1 MIQTTHIQ
9 EDQSHRNLTKEEQ
22 TPTEPSE
29 NDFNLPPSKSSS
41 NINTESEVYSSN
53 VIEEDTSNIQEQQTQ
68 QTSFIKR
75 LFNYSKFNS
84 KTDIILLIMYM
95 LSMILYLIALIPC
108 VDLKQCNWGLGL
120 RTFLVEGIIVIIS
133 CLIVTLLLF
142 YSFFTKKHFIHFI
155 YVLPMYIFFFICF
168 TGIDNIH
175 HGGYNALVYKIF
187 FIYFFLMFSLIS
199 FIYFTMS
206 KRYFKL
212 LIGFIIIILIL
223 FYLFQ
228 SNLIF
233 NYSCTEWDKGLNNT
247 YTDNTSRNYPC
258 TMKHPKKNKC
268 ILNAFDNVFDF
279 SVWMGVANCESHKLR
294 HNEYDMFVEYLP
306 EHMKNKTRFGLPITT
321 REDTFSYTIA
331 ENPMGFQKIVY
342 SHILDMNEYEQ
353 GKIQNEP
360 KPEIELVFDSQSKRG
375 SLNINVNRN
384 ETLSNERKQIHTN
397 TPYKNVLLIYIDG
410 ISRPNFFRKLKKT
423 SSYLEQFTHYDTN
436 PNTKNFTLFQF
447 MKYNTLRSHTFPNLK
462 PMFYGI
468 PVYETNGTN
477 IVKYFKQNGFV
488 TGHTGTTCGRE
499 IFGIKLDK
507 DGDQVKWLDFDS
519 YDHEGI
525 TPFCDLNFFNPKFP
539 LERGYNSVFRRCLY
553 GKPVFEY
560 AIEYAKSF
568 WLTYPDNKKFF
579 RIHFNEGH
587 DPSNA
592 LLSYFDEPLAEFIQW
607 FHNGGYLK
615 DTFIMIMSDHG
626 LHLPGPWNLINS
638 EDFRIEKTLGTCMIV
653 VPNESKLYESGMYNT
668 LWDNQQIFITPYDIH
683 DTLVHLAF
691 GEDDINTIAYSKH
704 GQSLIRK
711 MNYSERYCES
721 DVLNLT
727 ELANNDCKCKRIN

>member
-29 NDFNLPPSKSSS
+29 NDFNSPPSKSSS
-41 NINTESEVYSSN
+41 NIYTESEVYSSN
-53 VIEEDTSNIQEQQTQ
+53 VIEEDTSNIQEQQTL

-84 KTDIILLIMYM
+84 KTDIILLIMYI

-321 REDTFSYTIA
+321 REDTF
-331 ENPMGFQKIVY
+331 
-342 SHILDMNEYEQ
+342 
-353 GKIQNEP
+353 
-360 KPEIELVFDSQSKRG
+360 
-375 SLNINVNRN
+375 
-384 ETLSNERKQIHTN
+384 
-397 TPYKNVLLIYIDG
+397 
-410 ISRPNFFRKLKKT
+410 
-423 SSYLEQFTHYDTN
+423 
-436 PNTKNFTLFQF
+436 
-447 MKYNTLRSHTFPNLK
+447 
-462 PMFYGI
+462 
-468 PVYETNGTN
+468 
-477 IVKYFKQNGFV
+477 
-488 TGHTGTTCGRE
+488 
-499 IFGIKLDK
+499 
-507 DGDQVKWLDFDS
+507 
-519 YDHEGI
+519 
-525 TPFCDLNFFNPKFP
+525 
-539 LERGYNSVFRRCLY
+539 
-553 GKPVFEY
+553 
-560 AIEYAKSF
+560 
-568 WLTYPDNKKFF
+568 
-579 RIHFNEGH
+579 
-587 DPSNA
+587 
-592 LLSYFDEPLAEFIQW
+592 
-607 FHNGGYLK
+607 
-615 DTFIMIMSDHG
+615 
-626 LHLPGPWNLINS
+626 
-638 EDFRIEKTLGTCMIV
+638 
-653 VPNESKLYESGMYNT
+653 
-668 LWDNQQIFITPYDIH
+668 
-683 DTLVHLAF
+683 
-691 GEDDINTIAYSKH
+691 
-704 GQSLIRK
+704 
-711 MNYSERYCES
+711 
-721 DVLNLT
+721 
-727 ELANNDCKCKRIN
+727 